1 MNADDTLSVQ
11 ASGPLAGIRVVDLT
25 TVVMGPL
32 AVQILGD
39 LGAEV
44 IKIEDTHGDL
54 LRQLGGG
61 PHRELSGMAL
71 NLLRNRRSAQLDLKD
86 EADQRVLWALLDRAD
101 VVVTNLR
108 PMSLARA
115 GLTYEAVSARNP
127 DVVYCQAAGYSP
139 DSPDANRPAYDDII
153 QAGAGVSDIVFRLS
167 GTPGMFPTI
176 MADKVCGLMISN
188 GVIAALFHRE
198 RTGIGQHVV
207 LPMHDTVRWFLF
219 AEHLAE
225 ATTVPPIG
233 KPGYSRMLTRQRRPY
248 KTRDGW
254 IAVLP
259 YTNANWVDLLRAADR
274 QDLAIDP
281 MYMTVA
287 ERVKNADT
295 VYRELGRIIETR
307 TTGEWLSVLDA
318 LGIPAGP
325 VRTLEELIEELPV
338 AEHPVTG
345 PYRHNANPLQFSV
358 TPTSLHHFAPLL
370 GEHTADVR
378 TEAGQPQQ
386 IDRPTPP
393 APPQEPAERGSSR
406 R

>member
-1 MNADDTLSVQ
+1 MKTDDTSPVP
-11 ASGPLAGIRVVDLT
+11 ATGPLAGIRVVDLT

-32 AVQILGD
+32 AVQVLGD

-44 IKIEDTHGDL
+44 TKIEDTHGDL

-108 PMSLARA
+108 PMSLERA

-127 DVVYCQAAGYSP
+127 TVVYCQAAGYSP

-198 RTGIGQHVV
+198 RSGIGQHVV

-248 KTRDGW
+248 KTQDGW

-274 QDLAIDP
+274 QDLATDP

-345 PYRHNANPLQFSV
+345 PYRHNANPLRFSV
-358 TPTSLHHFAPLL
+358 TPTSLHRFAPLL
-370 GEHTADVR
+370 GEHTAEVR
-378 TEAGQPQQ
+378 IEAGQPQET
-386 IDRPTPP
+386 DRPTPP
-393 APPQEPAERGSSR
+393 APPQERAESGSPR